1 MQLDFV
7 TNKGIMQMVLSK
19 VKEYR
24 ERKGMKQEALAR
36 YTKRSQ
42 SEISAIENGKLEP
55 GVGTAMRIAKVL
67 GATVEELFFEDEGSQ
82 Q

>member
-1 MQLDFV
+1 
-7 TNKGIMQMVLSK
+7 
-19 VKEYR
+19 
-24 ERKGMKQEALAR
+24 MKQEALGR

>member
-55 GVGTAMRIAKVL
+55 GVYTALRLAKVL
-67 GATVEELFFEDEGSQ
+67 GTTVEELFEERS
-82 Q
+82 

>member
-24 ERKGMKQEALAR
+24 ERKGDEAGGSGPVREAEP
-36 YTKRSQ
+36 KRNKRNR
-42 SEISAIENGKLEP
+42 ERE
-55 GVGTAMRIAKVL
+55 T
-67 GATVEELFFEDEGSQ
+67 
-82 Q
+82 